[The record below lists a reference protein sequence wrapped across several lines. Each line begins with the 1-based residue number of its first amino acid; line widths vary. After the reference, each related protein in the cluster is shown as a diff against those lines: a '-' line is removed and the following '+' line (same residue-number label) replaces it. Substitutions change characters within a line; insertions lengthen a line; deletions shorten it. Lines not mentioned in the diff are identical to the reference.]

1 MTQGRLQGKVAFVT
15 GAGTGIGAATAIRF
29 AQEGAT
35 VVICGRRK
43 EPSKSRDHQTGSK
56 PMFVFAI
63 VVFVFDKFQQGADG
77 GSNRTHTPICLAKRD
92 LCVES
97 SRSHISSVRWS
108 FGRCC
113 V

>member
-1 MTQGRLQGKVAFVT
+1 MNLLQRVP
-15 GAGTGIGAATAIRF
+15 
-29 AQEGAT
+29 EGQAP
-35 VVICGRRK
+35 
-43 EPSKSRDHQTGSK
+43 PSALARDHQTGSES
-56 PMFVFAI
+56 MFVFAI